1 MKRSETSARRGRT
14 HGGVTDEPGAIPH
27 AAVPV
32 ASVLVVDDTVMN
44 LHLLSDLL
52 GKHGYE
58 VRAVTS
64 GRQALQAVEHDPP
77 DLILLDIAMPGMD
90 GYEVCRQLRAM
101 ERSKDVP
108 VIFLTALTDTADKIR
123 AFDTG
128 GVDYVTKPFQFEE
141 VLARVRTHVALK
153 RAQSAL
159 TASYERLRAVEQLR
173 DDLVHMVV
181 HDMRSPLTVLQ
192 TSLDLLKRAAG
203 ALTEDSRQDL
213 QAASDAAHVLT
224 RMVNDL
230 LDVSRLEEGR
240 MPIERAECDLTP
252 MAHEVRSAL
261 RTLDLERP
269 IDIESAGA
277 VCVTCDGAL
286 VRRVLENLVS
296 NGIRHTPAGSRLC
309 ISITRGDRRVRVAV
323 HDEGYGVPPEARQKI
338 FEKFGT
344 LSTRHDQS
352 YHSTGLGLAFCKLA
366 IEAHGGTIG
375 VDPRVPSG
383 STFWFE
389 LPA

>member
-1 MKRSETSARRGRT
+1 MRRNETSGQLAT
-14 HGGVTDEPGAIPH
+14 
-27 AAVPV
+27 PV

-77 DLILLDIAMPGMD
+77 DLILLDIAMPEMD

-108 VIFLTALTDTADKIR
+108 VIFLTALTETADKIR
-123 AFDTG
+123 AFDSG
-128 GVDYVTKPFQFEE
+128 AMDYVTKPFQFEE
-141 VLARVRTHVALK
+141 VLARVRTHVALR

-159 TASYERLRAVEQLR
+159 AASYDRLRVLEQLR

-192 TSLDLLKRAAG
+192 TSLDLLQRPAAAVSG
-203 ALTEDSRQDL
+203 EGRPDLLAALEATQI
-213 QAASDAAHVLT
+213 LT
-224 RMVNDL
+224 GMANDL

-252 MAHEVRSAL
+252 IAHEVRSAL
-261 RTLDLERP
+261 QKLDLDRR
-269 IDIESAGA
+269 IDIETAGA
-277 VCVTCDGAL
+277 VSVACDAAL
-286 VRRVLENLVS
+286 VRRVLENLVN
-296 NGIRHTPAGSRLC
+296 NGIRHTPAGSRLR
-309 ISITRGDRRVRVAV
+309 ISLSRGPGRVRVAV
-323 HDEGYGVPPEARQKI
+323 HDEGHGVPPEAREKI

-344 LSTRHDQS
+344 VEARHDRT

-366 IEAHGGTIG
+366 IEAHGGRIG
-375 VDPRVPSG
+375 VDAGRPAG

>member
-1 MKRSETSARRGRT
+1 MKRNETSGRLAT
-14 HGGVTDEPGAIPH
+14 
-27 AAVPV
+27 PV

-77 DLILLDIAMPGMD
+77 DLILLDIAMPEMD

-108 VIFLTALTDTADKIR
+108 VIFLTALTDTANKIR

-128 GVDYVTKPFQFEE
+128 AVDYVTKPFQFEE
-141 VLARVRTHVALK
+141 VLARVRTHVALR

-159 TASYERLRAVEQLR
+159 AASYDRLRVLEQLR

-192 TSLDLLKRAAG
+192 TSLDLLQRPAAAVSEEG
-203 ALTEDSRQDL
+203 RPDLLAALEATQI
-213 QAASDAAHVLT
+213 LT
-224 RMVNDL
+224 RMANDL
-230 LDVSRLEEGR
+230 LDVSRLKEGR

-252 MAHEVRSAL
+252 IAHEVRSAL
-261 RTLDLERP
+261 QKLDLDRP
-269 IDIESAGA
+269 IDIETAGA
-277 VCVTCDGAL
+277 VSVACDGSL

-296 NGIRHTPAGSRLC
+296 NGIRHTPAGSRLR
-309 ISITRGDRRVRVAV
+309 ISLSRGHGRVRVAV
-323 HDEGYGVPPEARQKI
+323 HDEGHGVPPEAREKI

-344 LSTRHDQS
+344 VEARHDRT
-352 YHSTGLGLAFCKLA
+352 YHSAGLGLAFCKLA
-366 IEAHGGTIG
+366 IEAHGGKIG
-375 VDPRVPSG
+375 VDAGRPAG